1 MIHRMGRHVQ
11 DAILGAVLAFAAALM
26 LMTPMVV
33 ESPFF
38 PSNGLPFFGAPS
50 IPSNGL
56 PFFGAPSASATPG
69 EVVPPTTTPRPVG

>member
-38 PSNGLPFFGAPS
+38 PSNGLPFS
-50 IPSNGL
+50 VRHL
-56 PFFGAPSASATPG
+56 PPL
-69 EVVPPTTTPRPVG
+69 PRVK

>member
-1 MIHRMGRHVQ
+1 MIHRMGRHVR
-11 DAILGAVLAFAAALM
+11 DAILGAVLALAAALI

-38 PSNGLPFFGAPS
+38 
-50 IPSNGL
+50 PSNGL